1 MKVILLQDIT
11 HQGKQGDVKVVA
23 DGYARNYLFPRKLAL
38 EASGGALKNIE
49 LRNAQEE
56 RKAEKLLHGAEQ
68 TAAQLQ
74 DQTVTLKVRAGENN
88 RLYGRVTVSDIA
100 DAVER
105 ELKVKLDKRKINLL
119 DPIKSVGEY
128 NVPVR
133 LHRDVDVQ
141 LKVSVVSGA

>member
-1 MKVILLQDIT
+1 MAT
-11 HQGKQGDVKVVA
+11 PA
-23 DGYARNYLFPRKLAL
+23 CFPRKLAL

-56 RKAEKLLHGAEQ
+56 RKAEKLLQGAEQ

-74 DQTVTLKVRAGENN
+74 DQTVTLKVRAGEND
-88 RLYGRVTVSDIA
+88 RLYGRVTASDIA

-105 ELKVKLDKRKINLL
+105 DLKVKLDKRKINLL
-119 DPIKSVGEY
+119 DPIKSLGEY
-128 NVPVR
+128 DVPVR

-141 LKVSVVSGA
+141 LKVAVVSGA